1 MDDSKSQI
9 RDLLNVSF
17 DLFEDERIGCSWLRN
32 PDPVKEALWPSDDD
46 IERTNAVLCRSAVIH
61 IDFDK

>member
-1 MDDSKSQI
+1 MDGSKSQI

-17 DLFEDERIGCSWLRN
+17 DLFEDERIGYSWLRN
-32 PDPVKEALWPSDDD
+32 PDPVKETLWPSDND
-46 IERTNAVLCRSAVIH
+46 IERTNTVLCRSSVIH